1 MFCILECKI
10 GDVIPL
16 KIEFIVLLL
25 LFNMIF
31 QYNHRFMIMLQQIN
45 FLLELYFIEILLRI
59 KESALVNRLSKRL
72 LFVELSMSTEQVLI
86 RFSKLSRLNRV
97 KVLFAK

>member
-1 MFCILECKI
+1 
-10 GDVIPL
+10 
-16 KIEFIVLLL
+16 
-25 LFNMIF
+25 
-31 QYNHRFMIMLQQIN
+31 MIMLQQIN

>member
-10 GDVIPL
+10 GDFIPL
-16 KIEFIVLLL
+16 KIEFIVLL

-59 KESALVNRLSKRL
+59 KESALADRLSKRL

>member
-1 MFCILECKI
+1 
-10 GDVIPL
+10 
-16 KIEFIVLLL
+16 
-25 LFNMIF
+25 
-31 QYNHRFMIMLQQIN
+31 MIMLQQIN

-59 KESALVNRLSKRL
+59 KESALADRLSKRL

>member
-1 MFCILECKI
+1 MLECKI
-10 GDVIPL
+10 GDFIPL
-16 KIEFIVLLL
+16 KLECIVLL

>member
-10 GDVIPL
+10 GDFIPL

-59 KESALVNRLSKRL
+59 KESALADRLSKRL